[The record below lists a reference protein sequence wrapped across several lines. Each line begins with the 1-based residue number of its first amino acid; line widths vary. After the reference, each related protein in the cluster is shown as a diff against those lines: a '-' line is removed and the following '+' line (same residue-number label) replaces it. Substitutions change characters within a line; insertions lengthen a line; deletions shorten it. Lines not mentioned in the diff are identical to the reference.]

1 MKENPTNGL
10 CLGFVSCAHFP
21 LTLPSSAVGPGV
33 FSSQK
38 QRPESEFLHP
48 RRSLKSHLKIQ
59 NSKPP
64 SAWERV
70 YLRWRGGF
78 FGSPDLSTIVLTC
91 PGPQSGG
98 LEILCEK
105 QSWGAG
111 SSHEYI
117 HLVLTVCQASNQSQ
131 LTSAAL

>member
-1 MKENPTNGL
+1 MKEKPTNGL

-59 NSKPP
+59 NSVSLGTSLFKVEG
-64 SAWERV
+64 WV
-70 YLRWRGGF
+70 LRAPRSQHHCADVPRPTKW
-78 FGSPDLSTIVLTC
+78 
-91 PGPQSGG
+91 G
-98 LEILCEK
+98 LRNTL
-105 QSWGAG
+105 
-111 SSHEYI
+111 
-117 HLVLTVCQASNQSQ
+117 
-131 LTSAAL
+131 